1 MASNLDR
8 RVSLLEARRAD
19 HRAAVDLTD
28 AELLA
33 IALPGYTGPGEP
45 SDADLVAVL
54 HRTFPDLRGQDH
66 AFD

>member
-45 SDADLVAVL
+45 SDADLAAVL
-54 HRTFPDLRGQDH
+54 ELLAQDPRR
-66 AFD
+66 